1 MHRLRCKVSS
11 DVAELEMLHE
21 VYGWVPGAANV
32 RPTPVVRAQKELMFA
47 NVSAMWASPADWVC
61 HDVFGSAGTRG
72 PDGRRACQRP
82 AAGQYKLVPQPWPYD
97 LPASTEHMLLWC
109 TGSRSEWCETD
120 LTAAIARE
128 IDAQGG
134 GEFVWYENPK
144 MSVEDA
150 GLYHVQVFWKR
161 AAPSGV
167 SAAAIAA
174 VRSMSRQSTA
184 RAECAGPAAHVGAP
198 AGDHRGVDAPAL
210 GTEAA
215 TCGAH
220 APAAPDQH
228 PSPQQTV
235 FSSEQVERAVDA
247 AMQLLARR
255 IEGTVVGQDGPQ
267 APLPE

>member
-1 MHRLRCKVSS
+1 MYLVLLAL
-11 DVAELEMLHE
+11 VVPMVEEL
-21 VYGWVPGAANV
+21 
-32 RPTPVVRAQKELMFA
+32 
-47 NVSAMWASPADWVC
+47 AS
-61 HDVFGSAGTRG
+61 GL
-72 PDGRRACQRP
+72 RRASISSYPSLGRTICPP
-82 AAGQYKLVPQPWPYD
+82 APSICCYGVLAP
-97 LPASTEHMLLWC
+97 
-109 TGSRSEWCETD
+109 
-120 LTAAIARE
+120 
-128 IDAQGG
+128 QGG